1 MKLLKKNAS
10 LKLPIRQIQ
19 AVLSDPKHRIKT
31 MPKNEN
37 VLTEEEKHQN
47 EEFAQIAQEL
57 AEEDDE

>member
-1 MKLLKKNAS
+1 
-10 LKLPIRQIQ
+10 
-19 AVLSDPKHRIKT
+19 